1 MEFVKQ
7 GDEVLYVWHGQ
18 QVADLE
24 LQVNEMKK
32 IANVRVENA
41 EVGLPQGKS
50 RKFFLSACFVY
61 LFVYSHISPMSKMYR
76 TSSQLLT
83 ASRHST

>member
-24 LQVNEMKK
+24 QQVNEMKK

-41 EVGLPQGKS
+41 EVGLPQGKY
-50 RKFFLSACFVY
+50 LSKVLSLS
-61 LFVYSHISPMSKMYR
+61 LFCLPFCLFSHLAYVKNVS
-76 TSSQLLT
+76 TSQLLT